1 MNRQII
7 ILASFLIMTGMLL
20 IGGCGGSS
28 SSTPATTIVS
38 GIASKGPIKN
48 GTVKIYAVSA
58 AGLKS
63 ATPLAIV
70 QTDANGNFTADLG
83 SYSGAVITEAS
94 GDYID
99 EATGNQVT
107 IPADAPLK
115 TAVALVDN
123 SANNN
128 RKIAVTPLT
137 NLACDMMGSTYTPT
151 AIAEA
156 NNRVGDL
163 FKLADIV
170 GTLPVQPVTT
180 AVGAASDDQKAYT
193 MALATLSQ
201 MARDANGGAGAS
213 YTQIQTIFNSF
224 KTDMSASGTSGLGS
238 TNMNAFNSALNS
250 VSTTLLPGFDVA
262 TANLRTAGAS
272 TLKLT
277 VQAAGVPSGTVL
289 GALHGVITVP
299 AGVDMRKLATGQ
311 VLDGLIV
318 AAGTA
323 ATATSQVIGSFNS
336 TTRQLSFDVISP
348 SAGFGNGD
356 CAVIVF
362 DVSGTPVTAADFIVT
377 STQGKDYSTAAT
389 VSGVAISLK

>member
-7 ILASFLIMTGMLL
+7 ILANSLITIGMLL
-20 IGGCGGSS
+20 LGGCGGSGS
-28 SSTPATTIVS
+28 SAPPTTVVS

-70 QTDANGNFTADLG
+70 QTDANGSFSADLG
-83 SYSGAVITEAS
+83 SYNGAVITEAY
-94 GDYID
+94 GVYAD

-128 RKIAVTPLT
+128 RKIAITPMT

-151 AIAEA
+151 AIADA

-163 FKLADIV
+163 FKVPDIV

-180 AVGAASDDQKAYT
+180 VVGAASDDQKIYT

-201 MARDANGGAGAS
+201 MAKDTNGGAGAS
-213 YTQIQTIFNSF
+213 YDQIQAMLNSF
-224 KTDMSASGTSGLGS
+224 KTDIVASNGLGS
-238 TNMNAFNSALNS
+238 TNKSAFSTAL
-250 VSTTLLPGFDVA
+250 STVATTILPGLDVA
-262 TANLRTAGAS
+262 AANLRTAGAS
-272 TLKLT
+272 TFKLT
-277 VQAAGVPSGTVL
+277 VQAASVPGGTLL

-311 VLDGLIV
+311 VLSGLIT
-318 AAGTA
+318 ATGTA
-323 ATATSQVIGSFNS
+323 ATGTSQVMGSFNS

-356 CAVIVF
+356 CAVIAF

-377 STQGKDYSTAAT
+377 SAQGKDYTTAAT